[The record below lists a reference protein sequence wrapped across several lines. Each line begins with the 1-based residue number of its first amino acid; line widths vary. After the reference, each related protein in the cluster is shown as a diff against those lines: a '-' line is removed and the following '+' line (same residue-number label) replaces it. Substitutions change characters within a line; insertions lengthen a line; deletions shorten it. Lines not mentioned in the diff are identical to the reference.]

1 MVVIILQYV
10 LLVLLVAGLGYLAY
24 LLKDK
29 DINIKDDYFGFD
41 YVILGSLDIVES
53 TTENSKKILRIV
65 SKAVQYVETNYG
77 DSENNFKEE
86 EAIKLVKD
94 SIILLN
100 LKNSIDKESLKYLVR
115 LAAALLPPTNKII
128 NWIIFL
134 IGRKV

>member
-128 NWIIFL
+128 N
-134 IGRKV
+134 

>member
-1 MVVIILQYV
+1 MVVIIVQYV

-24 LLKDK
+24 LLKDR

-53 TTENSKKILRIV
+53 TSENSKKILRIV

-94 SIILLN
+94 SIISLN

-134 IGRKV
+134 TGRKV